1 VAFLLI
7 AVLGSV
13 VGIAV
18 VLLRN
23 RRPNSMEHSIDEFER
38 NLRALA
44 PEAPSRQQR
53 RSE

>member
-1 VAFLLI
+1 MGFLMI
-7 AVLGSV
+7 AVVGSI
-13 VGIAV
+13 VGIAI

-23 RRPNSMEHSIDEFER
+23 RRPSSMEHSIGEFER

-44 PEAPSRQQR
+44 PDVSARRRR

>member
-1 VAFLLI
+1 MPFLLI

-13 VGIAV
+13 IGITI

-23 RRPNSMEHSIDEFER
+23 RRPSSMEHSIEEFER
-38 NLRALA
+38 GLRALT
-44 PEAPSRQQR
+44 PEDPPRSRR